1 MAKVNPNQPL
11 LPSVLDRLIDLDPGS
26 VREAP
31 KGQTQVL
38 RELKQSLRRDLE
50 NLLNTRWRCTSW
62 PPNMEELD
70 FSLVN
75 YGLPDFT
82 GANMGISENRE
93 EFRRIIERVI
103 AKYEPRLKNVRVHLL
118 DNDSVDRV
126 LRLRI
131 EAVLQA
137 DPVPEPVQFES
148 SIEPASGAFEVKG
161 EQR

>member
-11 LPSVLDRLIDLDPGS
+11 MPSVLDRLIDLDPGS
-26 VREAP
+26 TREAH

-38 RELKQSLRRDLE
+38 RELKQALRRDLE
-50 NLLNTRWRCTSW
+50 NLLNTRWRCMSW
-62 PPNMEELD
+62 PPDMEELD

-82 GANMGISENRE
+82 GANMAISANRE
-93 EFRRIIERVI
+93 EFRRIIEKVI
-103 AKYEPRLKNVRVHLL
+103 AKFEPRLRNVRVVLM

-131 EAVLQA
+131 EATLQA